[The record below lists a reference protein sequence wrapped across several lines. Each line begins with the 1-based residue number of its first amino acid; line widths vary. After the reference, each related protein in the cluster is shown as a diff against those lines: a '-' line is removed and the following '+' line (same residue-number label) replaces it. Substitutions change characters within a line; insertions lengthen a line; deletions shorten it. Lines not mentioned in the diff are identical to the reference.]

1 MYFLFALPVRGTLDT
16 LILDNLNPVSI
27 GIQHERDVLHHAI
40 SETLFEVH
48 IEGLKAVACSLKIIG
63 RDT

>member
-1 MYFLFALPVRGTLDT
+1 MYFLYALPVGGTLDT

-27 GIQHERDVLHHAI
+27 RVQHECNVLHHAI
-40 SETLFEVH
+40 SEALLEVH
-48 IEGLKAVACSLKIIG
+48 IERLKAVACSLKIIG